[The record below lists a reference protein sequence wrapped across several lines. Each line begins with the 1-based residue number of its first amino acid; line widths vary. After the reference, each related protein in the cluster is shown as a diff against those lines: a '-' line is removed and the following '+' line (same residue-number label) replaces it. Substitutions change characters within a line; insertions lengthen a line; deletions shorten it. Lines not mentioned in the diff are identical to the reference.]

1 MGQGRQAE
9 AGQAG
14 PDSPGGA
21 AGIPGA
27 SRLPKQR
34 RPCGW
39 ARQGGN
45 RHNLLPGAREISS
58 RLESI
63 GRPEQIM
70 GVYYDRRDTNDS
82 ERYLPGHRRRQ
93 TKAGRCRRG
102 IKTVSQ
108 ASPAQEASQ
117 TQLISK
123 KWSAPSDVTLLDG
136 QTKGKFY
143 MIKWNVWSSHM
154 KTICLTVDLP
164 NNKTLVA
171 ACTDLDEEHDT
182 LGGVARKP
190 GITITGANDE
200 LLKEI
205 LMTLTF
211 NKDTGNDSSTQLLSI
226 SDVKYDIGNV
236 YAEGHYNSAFSC
248 DAIISWTTSVPA
260 TSEVNYIRNDEGFAQ
275 WYYSVV
281 GKRFGDGCPEDCDK
295 WAAREANSSCN
306 TWCVNKINYSQRD
319 IKLVTDHRV
328 TLKGLYVGCATRG
341 VNTYYKSFYFKVTS
355 YDANGTKA
363 ESKVDTFQLLLY

>member
-1 MGQGRQAE
+1 
-9 AGQAG
+9 
-14 PDSPGGA
+14 
-21 AGIPGA
+21 
-27 SRLPKQR
+27 
-34 RPCGW
+34 
-39 ARQGGN
+39 
-45 RHNLLPGAREISS
+45 
-58 RLESI
+58 
-63 GRPEQIM
+63 
-70 GVYYDRRDTNDS
+70 
-82 ERYLPGHRRRQ
+82 
-93 TKAGRCRRG
+93 
-102 IKTVSQ
+102 
-108 ASPAQEASQ
+108 
-117 TQLISK
+117 
-123 KWSAPSDVTLLDG
+123 
-136 QTKGKFY
+136 
-143 MIKWNVWSSHM
+143 M

-275 WYYSVV
+275 GYYRLSEEDLETHAPRNANREIIVV
-281 GKRFGDGCPEDCDK
+281 
-295 WAAREANSSCN
+295 A
-306 TWCVNKINYSQRD
+306 
-319 IKLVTDHRV
+319 
-328 TLKGLYVGCATRG
+328 TLG
-341 VNTYYKSFYFKVTS
+341 V
-355 YDANGTKA
+355 
-363 ESKVDTFQLLLY
+363 